1 MKALKYIFVED
12 HLGTYD
18 FRCGYVEFHRH
29 LLTSKEYSYTKVN
42 GGGKFEIEIQN
53 KRIKLYG
60 KSDDFGYPKDIEKV
74 LRQCYVQLM
83 NEIEEFYY
91 YYTKDEIDTS
101 EYTLVYEDE
110 QGKEH
115 IVKRK

>member
-1 MKALKYIFVED
+1 
-12 HLGTYD
+12 
-18 FRCGYVEFHRH
+18 
-29 LLTSKEYSYTKVN
+29 
-42 GGGKFEIEIQN
+42 
-53 KRIKLYG
+53 
-60 KSDDFGYPKDIEKV
+60 
-74 LRQCYVQLM
+74 M

-110 QGKEH
+110 NGKEH